1 MARRDEDLIGRGRV
15 SRGEAT
21 VLTNV
26 IYKITVAADGA
37 VFGEIKAPYDA
48 RLGNLVG
55 SGPGDWLR
63 LHLDDG
69 RLVFFQLRRADG
81 RTGGW
86 GDLEGRLCP

>member
-1 MARRDEDLIGRGRV
+1 MIGRGRV

-21 VLTNV
+21 LLTNV
-26 IYKITVAADGA
+26 IYKITVGADGA
-37 VFGEIKAPYDA
+37 VFGEIKAPYHA
-48 RLGNLVG
+48 QLGTLVG

-69 RLVFFQLRRADG
+69 RLVFFQLRRADTG
-81 RTGGW
+81 TGGW